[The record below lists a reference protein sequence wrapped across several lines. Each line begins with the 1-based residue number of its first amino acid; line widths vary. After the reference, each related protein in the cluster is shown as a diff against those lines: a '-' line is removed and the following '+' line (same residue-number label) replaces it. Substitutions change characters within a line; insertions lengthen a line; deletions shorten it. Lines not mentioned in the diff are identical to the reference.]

1 MKSEESLE
9 NVETNLDKPNELNDD
24 EDDVNDD
31 VKEEQNESLNSDY
44 YDYDDYLEA
53 LYNDP
58 ANPSEHLD
66 YNIQDMQ
73 ITTPTHGKYLSK
85 SKH

>member
-1 MKSEESLE
+1 ME
-9 NVETNLDKPNELNDD
+9 NVETSLDKPNEPNDD
-24 EDDVNDD
+24 DD
-31 VKEEQNESLNSDY
+31 VKDEQNESSNSDY

-73 ITTPTHGKYLSK
+73 ITTPTHGKYLCK
-85 SKH
+85 Y